1 MRSNLFNSLAI
12 LWPFHLI
19 LEILCSPHDWCN
31 VDMYWASETPASS
44 STKSIKYLGK
54 WLRKVHHSHAL
65 PHAWVTVDLA
75 GKAATAIA
83 YPKPSRKPSKE
94 LGWYMWVCWVGFK
107 KATAYSELRGRGQY
121 CLISFQWCRRLPSEH
136 FENKYCLICYSSII
150 ISSSESF
157 VVLLLAD
164 ITALVEVTELVWGFN
179 KISSQIFT
187 FSSIAYWPFSLLH
200 CF

>member
-1 MRSNLFNSLAI
+1 MLPKRECLQASKCITLRGMFYFKWFNRKSRHFQCSQIVA
-12 LWPFHLI
+12 HLQYP
-19 LEILCSPHDWCN
+19 LSRLVC
-31 VDMYWASETPASS
+31 VQ
-44 STKSIKYLGK
+44 
-54 WLRKVHHSHAL
+54 VFHHSHVL